1 MLFYFIFYFTLSYFI
16 LSFLIL
22 ISILFL
28 FSHHFVF
35 VLLKKIYEKYI
46 WNKKNNNESHL
57 TWLCHAK
64 YGQIH
69 TLSGIGGVWIEKEER
84 LGIGVSLWQQ
94 PEEAV
99 WA

>member
-1 MLFYFIFYFTLSYFI
+1 MLFYFIFFYFTLSYFI
-16 LSFLIL
+16 LSFLIS

-35 VLLKKIYEKYI
+35 LLLKNIKNIYEI
-46 WNKKNNNESHL
+46 KKIIMSHL
-57 TWLCHAK
+57 TAMQNMARFIRYLV
-64 YGQIH
+64 
-69 TLSGIGGVWIEKEER
+69 LGGFWTEKEER

-99 WA
+99 